1 MVSSKSE
8 NPSEHPDE
16 AAAIEPALPGP
27 VVEESYAVAAFE
39 ALPQGVV
46 LHLASGEVAA
56 CNRAAERILG
66 LSRGQMAGR
75 SSMDPSWRAIREDG
89 SPFPGET
96 HPAMVTL
103 RTGEPLRDV
112 VMGVCKPDGTECWI
126 SISSEPL
133 PGPNGSIR
141 AVVTTFVDITERHR
155 ATAELAAQRDGFQ
168 RAIDNSD
175 EAIFVTDRNGKVV
188 GASPAACRMF
198 GRSREEMCRIGRAGL
213 TDPNDPRLPAALAER
228 ELTGFF
234 RGELNYVR
242 ADGSVFPGE
251 VVSTVVTDS
260 SGARWLTA
268 NIRDLSDRKR
278 ADERFTAFFELS
290 SVGKSMT
297 APDGRLIRVNKA
309 LCDFIGY
316 SAEELHSLS
325 FASVTHPDDVP
336 ASAEMLQA
344 LLAGE
349 RDIVDLEKRYLT
361 RDGRVVWAR
370 VRTCLLRDPAG
381 TPLHLMTDILD
392 ITDRKRAEQALREA
406 TETLRVRAGELESA
420 NEALGRAARLKD
432 EFLASMSHELRTP
445 LSGVLGMAEILRS
458 GVSGP
463 LNERQ
468 QRSVQVIEEGGRHLL
483 SLINDILDV
492 AKIEAGHVVLAPE
505 PCSVAGVCKASLSMI
520 QAAAERKSIRLSID
534 VDPNAS
540 RVMADARRLH
550 QILFNLVS
558 NAVKFT
564 PAGGRVSLETGVDPE
579 RGEIRF
585 VVSDTGPGIARED
598 LGKLFKPFT
607 QLDARLAREHT
618 GTGLGLTLVR
628 QLTELHGGRVE
639 VESEPGQ
646 GSRFRVVLPW
656 APQAGLSPSRPA
668 ARPIAEAPARP
679 EPVPPARG
687 AVVLLIDDDP
697 AAAEVL
703 ASYLGSSGI
712 RLTVATTGP
721 EGLDLASTLRP
732 DVILL
737 DIQLP
742 GMDGLE
748 VLRRMKA
755 DGGDRG
761 PCVIALT
768 ALAMSGDRERILA
781 AGADEYLTKPVVLET
796 LEARIREL
804 AGPGGSREG

>member
-1 MVSSKSE
+1 MA
-8 NPSEHPDE
+8 PTGP
-16 AAAIEPALPGP
+16 PLPGL
-27 VVEESYAVAAFE
+27 VIGENYAVAAFE
-39 ALPQGVV
+39 ALPEGVV
-46 LHLASGEVAA
+46 LHLASGEIVI
-56 CNRAAERILG
+56 CNPAAERILG
-66 LSRGQMAGR
+66 LTRSQMAGR
-75 SSMDPSWRAIREDG
+75 TSLDPSWQAIREDG

-112 VMGVCKPDGTECWI
+112 VMGLRKPDGAACWI
-126 SISSEPL
+126 SVSSEPL

-141 AVVTTFVDITERHR
+141 AVVTTFVDITDRHLE
-155 ATAELAAQRDGFQ
+155 TAELAAQRDGFQ
-168 RAIDNSD
+168 RAIDNST
-175 EAIFVTDRNGKVV
+175 EAIFVTDRSGKVV

-198 GRSREEMCRIGRAGL
+198 GRSKEEMCRIGRAGL
-213 TDPNDPRLPAALAER
+213 VDPNDPRLPAALAER
-228 ELTGFF
+228 ELTGTF
-234 RGELNYVR
+234 RGELDYVR

-251 VVSTVVTDS
+251 VVSTIVTDP
-260 SGARWLTA
+260 SGARWITA
-268 NIRDLSDRKR
+268 NIRDVSERKR
-278 ADERFTAFFELS
+278 AEERFTAFFELS

-309 LCDFIGY
+309 LCAFLGY
-316 SAEELHSLS
+316 SAEELQSRTI
-325 FASVTHPDDVP
+325 ATVTHPDDL
-336 ASAEMLQA
+336 AETAELIRA

-349 RDIVDLEKRYLT
+349 RDIVDVEKRYVT

-370 VRTCLLRDPAG
+370 VRTCLLRDPLGA
-381 TPLHLMTDILD
+381 PLHLMTDLLD
-392 ITDRKRAEQALREA
+392 ITDRKAAEKALEEA

-445 LSGVLGMAEILRS
+445 LSGVLGMAEVLRS
-458 GVSGP
+458 GRSGP

-468 QRSVQVIEEGGRHLL
+468 QRSLQVIEEGGRHLL

-492 AKIEAGHVVLAPE
+492 MKIEAGHVVLQPE
-505 PCSVAGVCKASLSMI
+505 PCSVAGVCRASISMI
-520 QAAAERKSIRLSID
+520 QAAADRKRIGLTVD

-550 QILFNLVS
+550 QVLFNLVS

-564 PAGGRVSLETGVDPE
+564 PAGGRVALEARVDPE

-607 QLDARLAREHT
+607 QLDTRLAREHT
-618 GTGLGLTLVR
+618 GTGLGLALVR
-628 QLTELHGGRVE
+628 QLAELHGGSVE
-639 VESEPGQ
+639 VESEPGR
-646 GSRFRVVLPW
+646 GSRFHVVLPW
-656 APQAGLSPSRPA
+656 APNAGPSHPS
-668 ARPIAEAPARP
+668 ARPTAAETDRRG
-679 EPVPPARG
+679 PVPPARG

-703 ASYLGSSGI
+703 ATYLGSSGI
-712 RLTVATTGP
+712 RLAVATSGMQ
-721 EGLDLASTLRP
+721 GLDLATTLRP

-748 VLRRMKA
+748 VLRQLRA
-755 DGGDRG
+755 EGGDGGPR
-761 PCVIALT
+761 VIALT

-804 AGPGGSREG
+804 AGA